1 MRALNLASMRV
12 QISLVILTRLT
23 EYQLLQV
30 YVYVD
35 ALRALVAD
43 RHDIVTGQEN
53 ELIKHEMLVALK
65 QAKDGQGHFPELLK
79 QLISVRNKL
88 KPPKD
93 LGSVRGMVVVEC
105 FVQA

>member
-1 MRALNLASMRV
+1 MNLAPTIV
-12 QISLVILTRLT
+12 QISLVMLIALT
-23 EYQLLQV
+23 EYHLLQV

-35 ALRALVAD
+35 ALRALIAD

-65 QAKDGQGHFPELLK
+65 QAKDGQGHSPELLK
-79 QLISVRNKL
+79 QLLSVRNKL

-93 LGSVRGMVVVEC
+93 LGSVRGMG
-105 FVQA
+105 FR

>member
-1 MRALNLASMRV
+1 MRV
-12 QISLVILTRLT
+12 QISLVMLIRLSK
-23 EYQLLQV
+23 YHLLQV

-35 ALRALVAD
+35 ALRALIAD

-65 QAKDGQGHFPELLK
+65 QAQDGQGHSPELLK
-79 QLISVRNKL
+79 HLLSVRNKL

-93 LGSVRGMVVVEC
+93 HGSVRGMDYR
-105 FVQA
+105 